1 MAMAMMII
9 MMTTLK
15 TGEYSQGEEKGEND
29 LGYGSFKDS
38 NRCDVT

>member
-1 MAMAMMII
+1 MALAMMIT

-15 TGEYSQGEEKGEND
+15 TGEYGQGEERGQND

-38 NRCDVT
+38 NRCDAT